1 MNYTKKMK
9 NLEKSLAKK
18 EAEKERIKDDYRAK
32 KILSKEAATLLASV
46 NDEISRIMKE
56 IKKISK

>member
-1 MNYTKKMK
+1 MNYAKKMK
-9 NLEKSLAKK
+9 NLKKLLAKK
-18 EAEKERIKDDYRAK
+18 EAEKERIKDDFRAK
-32 KILSKEAATLLASV
+32 KILSREAAKLLAGV